1 MELQTIIEQASA
13 HCDLT
18 QVEDEKRLY
27 TLTQTLLDQATLSVE
42 EVRNAAA
49 RTTAP
54 LEFRVAAKLFESRR
68 FALRNKQAVSVG
80 VVFAMWGEQNRLRPK
95 SDSNPNGE
103 DALRRKIAQ
112 LEWISADSPIS
123 WHLYAVDDGCPH
135 GSGRLAQEI
144 VHDLSQGERVKV
156 LFLKDHVG
164 KGAGII
170 GSIRSVDESRKGGS
184 IILGCQHAIRDG
196 VDAII
201 YTDADSS
208 VHLGQIGLLLQKF
221 IYEGNRIVLGNR
233 KLPDAVL
240 VKAEDRWGVGIK
252 VLRHMQRMVGQAI
265 YSLGILDTQAAF
277 KLFERE
283 TLKRILASINVVDF
297 SFDTDWIACAIARG
311 ERIETIPF
319 AFIDSFAESASI
331 TQGPMTTWESLLKG
345 LVKSVRAH
353 GLTHNRAMAQ
363 VIEQEIKDARDLEC
377 LIDHLP
383 AELVDTDPERLGDP
397 KIMSPEALQAWIR
410 ERKRRDRLSN
420 RHT

>member
-1 MELQTIIEQASA
+1 MELQKIIDQAST

-27 TLTQTLLDQATLSVE
+27 TLTQTLLDEATLSVE
-42 EVRNAAA
+42 EVRDASA
-49 RTTAP
+49 RPETP

-68 FALRNKQAVSVG
+68 FALRNKKAITVG
-80 VVFAMWGEQNRLRPK
+80 AVFAMWGEQNRLRPK

-103 DALRRKIAQ
+103 DALRRKIEQ
-112 LEWISADSPIS
+112 LEWITADSPIS
-123 WHLYAVDDGCPH
+123 WSLYAVDDGCPH
-135 GSGRLAQEI
+135 GSGRLAQDI
-144 VHDLSQGERVKV
+144 VQDLSQSDRVKV
-156 LFLKDHVG
+156 SFLKDHVG
-164 KGAGII
+164 KAAGIL
-170 GSIRSVDESRKGGS
+170 GGIRSVEESRKGGS
-184 IILGCQHAIRDG
+184 VVLGCQHAIRDG
-196 VDAII
+196 MDAII

-221 IYEGNRIVLGNR
+221 IDEGQHIVLGNR

-240 VKAEDRWGVGIK
+240 VKAEDRWGIGIK

-277 KLFERE
+277 KLYERE
-283 TLKRILASINVVDF
+283 TLKQILASANVVDF
-297 SFDTDWIACAIARG
+297 SFDTDWIACAIASG
-311 ERIETIPF
+311 ARIETIPF

-331 TQGPMTTWESLLKG
+331 TQGPMTTWETLLKG

-353 GLTHNRAMAQ
+353 GLPHNRAMAQ
-363 VIEQEIKDARDLEC
+363 VIDQEITDARDLEC

-383 AELVDTDPERLGDP
+383 AELVDTDPEQLGDP
-397 KIMSPEALQAWIR
+397 NIMSPEALQAWIR
-410 ERKRRDRLSN
+410 ERKRRDFLSS